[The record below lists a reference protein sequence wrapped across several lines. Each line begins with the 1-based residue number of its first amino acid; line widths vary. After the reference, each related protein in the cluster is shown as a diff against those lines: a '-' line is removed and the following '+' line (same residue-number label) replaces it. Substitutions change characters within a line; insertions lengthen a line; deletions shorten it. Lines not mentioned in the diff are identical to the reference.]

1 MVLNKF
7 WIDKV
12 WKTKDIQD
20 GKIILIIIKNGWIQN
35 MLMEGLSK
43 VSNQSNGWAQELKD
57 KMKNPNVFLLTC
69 IELV

>member
-1 MVLNKF
+1 MS
-7 WIDKV
+7 
-12 WKTKDIQD
+12 IQD

-57 KMKNPNVFLLTC
+57 KMKKKSKC
-69 IELV
+69 IFPHLHWISLI